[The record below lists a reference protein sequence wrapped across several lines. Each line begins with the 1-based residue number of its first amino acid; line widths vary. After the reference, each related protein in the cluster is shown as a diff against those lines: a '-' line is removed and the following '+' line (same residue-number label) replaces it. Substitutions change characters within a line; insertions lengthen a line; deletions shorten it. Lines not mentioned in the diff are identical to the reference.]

1 MVTIKVSR
9 YGPLDGGG
17 AVVGVG
23 LSYSFPSS
31 FFLLSFPSLSSAH
44 VNLVYFLV
52 LVFSLWNDLC
62 YGVGWDVV
70 G

>member
-1 MVTIKVSR
+1 MVHWM
-9 YGPLDGGG
+9 GGG
-17 AVVGVG
+17 DVEGVG
-23 LSYSFPSS
+23 LSYSLPSS
-31 FFLLSFPSLSSAH
+31 FLPLPFPTLSSSH

-52 LVFSLWNDLC
+52 LVFSLWNDLR